1 MEAFRFI
8 ISPAV
13 AFEYCRGSARLTH
26 FTISPLPTH
35 FNVLFR
41 QHAEL
46 SSLRRS
52 IALTISIG
60 ILTDLASTSAF
71 AYALAPD

>member
-1 MEAFRFI
+1 LEALRFV

-13 AFEYCRGSARLTH
+13 AFEYCRDSARLTH
-26 FTISPLPTH
+26 FTISPIPTH

-46 SSLRRS
+46 SSLRHS

-60 ILTDLASTSAF
+60 ILTDLASAAAF
-71 AYALAPD
+71 ACALAPD